1 MLHSHESLDR
11 PVGEGDDWREGE
23 MNLAPARLRLVRPL
37 RHPAFRLLWSGMT
50 VSLLGDGIFL
60 VALAW
65 EAYQLWNAPAALS
78 VVGIAMTV
86 PTVAFLLPAGVVSDR
101 FD

>member
-11 PVGEGDDWREGE
+11 SSGETGREGE
-23 MNLAPARLRLVRPL
+23 LDLAPTRFRLLRPL
-37 RHPAFRLLWSGMT
+37 RHSQFRLLWSGMT

-78 VVGIAMTV
+78 VVGIAMTG